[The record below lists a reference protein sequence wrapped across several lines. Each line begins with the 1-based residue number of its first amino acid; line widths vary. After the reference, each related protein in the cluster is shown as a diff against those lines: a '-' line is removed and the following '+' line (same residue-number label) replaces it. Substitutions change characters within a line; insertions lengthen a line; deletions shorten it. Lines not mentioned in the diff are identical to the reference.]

1 MKSKQFRRGGGAVGG
16 MDRVVLED
24 GLRSAISDQVARVK
38 SLGKRDVYKDR
49 EMSVPSRPQLKG
61 NQGRGGV

>member
-1 MKSKQFRRGGGAVGG
+1 MKSRQFKRSGGAVGG
-16 MDRVVLED
+16 MDRVVLEN
-24 GLRSAISDQVARVK
+24 GIKSAVSDQVARVT